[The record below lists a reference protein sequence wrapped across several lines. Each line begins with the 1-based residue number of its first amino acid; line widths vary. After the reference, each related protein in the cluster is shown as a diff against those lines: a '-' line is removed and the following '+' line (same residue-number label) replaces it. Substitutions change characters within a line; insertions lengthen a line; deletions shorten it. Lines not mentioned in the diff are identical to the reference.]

1 MLKPIIIARTG
12 GTPFLIVLFGA
23 LGGAIIFG
31 LIGIFIGPVLLAV
44 GYGIIDE
51 WSEDLVARPRDRGS
65 KMVL

>member
-31 LIGIFIGPVLLAV
+31 FIGVFIGPVLLAV
-44 GYGIIDE
+44 GYGLSTNGART
-51 WSEDLVARPRDRGS
+51 WSRGRPRGQRV
-65 KMVL
+65 K